1 MKLMEMKTNENEII
15 QYVEPILHFCIKR
28 LNNRHDAEDLAS
40 EIMVHIL
47 SGMKKY
53 QIDSL
58 EKWVWRIAYNRYARF
73 IDMRNKQ
80 NEMPCENN
88 FEDIADDYDFVD
100 EMFIVDEYQ
109 QVFEALHTLSA
120 EYRNILVDYYIGQL
134 PIKQIAKNYSLSE
147 TTVKWRLNISR
158 EKIKT
163 RIKIGIGENKMDK
176 VYKRINWDTDF
187 CNGSID
193 SRKYLYS
200 QIARAICEA
209 AYEKPLTVE
218 EISMK
223 TGLPTMYIEDELPRL
238 IHGDAIVKD
247 GNKYATDFIVLR
259 LCDKKVMETKFAPL
273 VEDIADYFGEVFK
286 ANEAAVAK
294 MDFYGSDFTMKR
306 LGYIALP
313 AILRGKVRQA
323 KDSLDMPNGAY
334 PPRKDGGYGWFIVI
348 EQSDGPSNGMGMCG
362 CNVYQQDHQDENN
375 FRDWLCYYNLE
386 KFFSDEI
393 NYICDWFA
401 DKNIISKAQN
411 GIIPNDILSEDDKIR
426 PLKAN
431 LIIKDGDNYKLNFAV
446 FTKEQFESFRNQF
459 GTTTEKLD
467 KMLTELITDIHKS
480 FKSFVPKRLDSQINQ
495 WVSCYV
501 LNIIGF
507 VAEELINRGVL
518 ETPGEDEKPLV
529 NGVFSIV
536 GEYVDV

>member
-1 MKLMEMKTNENEII
+1 MKLMEMKTSENEII
-15 QYVEPILHFCIKR
+15 QYIEPILHFCIKR
-28 LNNRHDAEDLAS
+28 LNSRYDAEDLAS

-47 SGMKKY
+47 SGIKKY

-80 NEMPCENN
+80 NETPCENN

-100 EMFIVDEYQ
+100 EICIASEYQ
-109 QVFEALHTLSA
+109 QVFETLHTLSA

-134 PIKQIAKNYSLSE
+134 PIKQIAQSYSLSE

-163 RIKIGIGENKMDK
+163 RIGETKMDK
-176 VYKRINWDTDF
+176 VYKPIDWNTGV
-187 CNGSID
+187 CNGSMD
-193 SRKYLYS
+193 SNRYLYS
-200 QIARAICEA
+200 QIARAICDA

-238 IHGDAIVKD
+238 IDGDAIVKG

-259 LCDKKVMETKFAPL
+259 LCDKKIMETKFAPL
-273 VEDIADYFGEVFK
+273 VDDIADYFGEIFK
-286 ANEAAVAK
+286 ANEFAVAK

-313 AILRGKVRQA
+313 TILRRKVSKI
-323 KDSLDMPNGAY
+323 KDSLDMPNGPY
-334 PPRKDGGYGWFIVI
+334 PPRKDGGYGWFIV
-348 EQSDGPSNGMGMCG
+348 EENGGGPALGGG
-362 CNVYQQDHQDENN
+362 CNISWDNEETEYIYYY
-375 FRDWLCYYNLE
+375 WLGKY
-386 KFFSDEI
+386 FSDKVYH
-393 NYICDWFA
+393 NKGTSWLA
-401 DKNIISKAQN
+401 HRKTVSKTQN
-411 GIIPNDILSEDDKIR
+411 GVIPNDVLSEDDKIR
-426 PLKAN
+426 LLKAN
-431 LIIKDGDNYKLNFAV
+431 LIIKEGDNYKLNFAV
-446 FTKEQFESFRNQF
+446 FTKEQFESFREQF
-459 GTTTEKLD
+459 GAATEKLD
-467 KMLTELITDIHKS
+467 KMITELIIDIHKS
-480 FKSFVPKRLDSQINQ
+480 FKVFVPKRLDSQINQ

-501 LNIIGF
+501 HNIIGL
-507 VAEELINRGVL
+507 VTEELINRGIL
-518 ETPGEDEKPLV
+518 ETPGSDEKPLV